1 MRRGGAR
8 SRRSHL
14 SHGEDHE
21 LVREI
26 AAGDRRAFHA
36 LVEKHGGPLYRF
48 ILRQVGRPAVA
59 EELLQE
65 ALLRAYRAAPTFEPR
80 AAVSTWLFRIAA
92 NLCSNEAQSA
102 RSRYEIVA
110 EPPELAAAQAD
121 PAKVLEQKEL
131 SAAVEAALA
140 ALPPQQRAAVQ
151 LARFEGLSYA
161 EVAEVLGV
169 SVGAVDGLLQRARR
183 TLRMQLRHLA

>member
-1 MRRGGAR
+1 M
-8 SRRSHL
+8 
-14 SHGEDHE
+14 
-21 LVREI
+21 
-26 AAGDRRAFHA
+26 
-36 LVEKHGGPLYRF
+36 
-48 ILRQVGRPAVA
+48 A

-65 ALLRAYRAAPTFEPR
+65 ALLRAYRAAATFEPR

-102 RSRYEIVA
+102 RSRHEIVA

-140 ALPPQQRAAVQ
+140 TLPPQQRAAVQ

-169 SVGAVDGLLQRARR
+169 SGARWTASSSARAVHYACNCGILREPTESAAGFPPRPGSRLVRGRR
-183 TLRMQLRHLA
+183 CAAKRLDD